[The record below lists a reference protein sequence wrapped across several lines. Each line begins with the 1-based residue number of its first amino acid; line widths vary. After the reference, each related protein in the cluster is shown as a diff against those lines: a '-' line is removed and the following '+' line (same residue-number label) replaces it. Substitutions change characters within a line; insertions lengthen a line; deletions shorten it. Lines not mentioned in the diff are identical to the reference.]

1 MKLLAVVCVTL
12 VVVSQGYQPLQ
23 PQIKRTFPKAR
34 AEDVGEPLFLTPYVD
49 SGDVETGRQMARVDS
64 TLLEGIDE
72 DIESYSGFLT
82 ADKANNGN
90 MFFWF
95 FPAEEDPENA
105 PVVIWLQGGPG
116 GSSMFGLLKL
126 HGPIITTVDENNILS
141 GVARNPYSW
150 GRKHN
155 MLYIDNP
162 VGAGK
167 VYCQLLYTSTIL
179 FFFRLFF
186 Q

>member
-1 MKLLAVVCVTL
+1 
-12 VVVSQGYQPLQ
+12 
-23 PQIKRTFPKAR
+23 
-34 AEDVGEPLFLTPYVD
+34 
-49 SGDVETGRQMARVDS
+49 
-64 TLLEGIDE
+64 
-72 DIESYSGFLT
+72 
-82 ADKANNGN
+82 

-155 MLYIDNP
+155 MLYIDNLYEFLQQWYTLFP
-162 VGAGK
+162 QYQSNPFYPFGESYAGK
-167 VYCQLLYTSTIL
+167 FVPSITRRIHEENASENDVIKINLAGMGIGDGWMS
-179 FFFRLFF
+179 
-186 Q
+186 